1 VVSTDEGGSN
11 SGLGIK
17 DSKRTLIND
26 LNTHRD
32 YKQEDIAVYDSD
44 GYQDAELVI
53 LTEEITDKEVK
64 NLLSGD
70 DRPDLN
76 MSKNQYFQ
84 LAGFITRLALT
95 EENEDYQFDDLTFN
109 AETDV
114 HKDVDLEGVEKEY
127 LISWG

>member
-1 VVSTDEGGSN
+1 MVSIDEGGSN
-11 SGLGIK
+11 SGLGTK
-17 DSKRTLIND
+17 DSERTLVND
-26 LNTHRD
+26 LNTPRG
-32 YKQEDIAVYDSD
+32 YKQEDIAIYDSD

-53 LTEEITDKEVK
+53 LTEEITDEDVK
-64 NLLSGD
+64 KLLSGD

-95 EENEDYQFDDLTFN
+95 QKNEDYQFDDLTFN

-127 LISWG
+127 LISWS